1 MEEVGVVRVYTLREL
16 TGVGLGVGGAVGLG
30 VGFGVGGVVGIGV
43 GLSVGCLRRCFKH
56 EIPYYYYKLHS
67 GISYPRNSPLLL
79 ALVLVLAQ
87 D

>member
-1 MEEVGVVRVYTLREL
+1 MTEL
-16 TGVGLGVGGAVGLG
+16 TGVGSGVGGAVGLG

-43 GLSVGCLRRCFKH
+43 GLAVGIGVGLGVGCLRRCFKH